1 MADAVSS
8 QWSVSLRPKTF
19 KDYYGFDRLKKYCYA
34 AAKDKTWPTA
44 LLLQGQFGSGKTTAA
59 QIVAQMMVC
68 QNPDKDGNP
77 CCECP
82 SCKAIIEEKFNRDV
96 IQIDGGQAGKDEVVT
111 TISDFVSTPPWKD
124 SHKIVI
130 LEEVQELSTKAKN
143 SMLKLIETRRPNVH
157 YIFTSMEDMKA
168 SGLTSRCVNF
178 KFPRAKVEDIM
189 YFLKSAMEKTGIWTD
204 STVPEEFKMKG
215 VYFIAANAEGS
226 YRQALQVLQQ
236 CWMTRT
242 FDYEIMKKEFGLVDI
257 ANFYDV
263 LLKIE
268 KAEVD
273 DVLYNTLI
281 NGDYLQS
288 FNLVMKVIS
297 DAECYRLFGDVS
309 GRDQDNDWWHQQ
321 LVAQAKQ
328 LASHPNYPI
337 LRDGLMRVQ
346 QENSAYVK
354 KSSYLI
360 GICRVIDE
368 CKKNLSGVTK
378 QATPVRR
385 VIQG

>member
-1 MADAVSS
+1 M
-8 QWSVSLRPKTF
+8 RPKTF
-19 KDYYGFDRLKKYCYA
+19 KDYYGFDKLKKYFYSC
-34 AAKDKTWPTA
+34 AKDKSWPTA
-44 LLLQGQFGSGKTTAA
+44 VLLHGNFGTGKTTAA
-59 QIVAQMMVC
+59 QIAAQMMVC
-68 QNPDKDGNP
+68 QNPDDEGNP

-96 IQIDGGQAGKDEVVT
+96 MQIDGGQAGKDEVVT
-111 TISDFVSTPPWKD
+111 TVSDFVATPPWKD

-143 SMLKLIETRRPNVH
+143 SLLKLIETRRPNIH

-178 KFPRAKVEDIM
+178 KFPRATTENIM
-189 YFLKSAMEKTGIWTD
+189 YFLKSACEKTGIWTD
-204 STVPEEFKMKG
+204 QTVPQDFKMKG
-215 VYFIAANAEGS
+215 LYLIAANAEGS

-236 CWMTRT
+236 CWKTRT
-242 FDYEIMKKEFGLVDI
+242 FDEQAIKSEFGLVDI

-268 KAEVD
+268 NGEVD

-288 FNLVMKVIS
+288 YNLVMKVIA
-297 DAECYRLFGDVS
+297 DAECYRIFGDVS
-309 GRDQDNDWWHQQ
+309 GRDTDNDWWHSQ
-321 LVAQAKQ
+321 LINQAKK
-328 LASHPNYPI
+328 LSDNPNYPI
-337 LRDGLMRVQ
+337 LRDGLMKVQ
-346 QENSAYVK
+346 AENVSYVK

-360 GICRVIDE
+360 GICKIIDE
-368 CKKNLSGVTK
+368 CLKNKPNGVTK
-378 QATPVRR
+378 FQENAAPSPRR
-385 VIQG
+385 IIK